1 MSARSRPTGPGE
13 SSAKNSLPRIGQHQL
28 PALDFSLSPHTGL
41 TRTHWESVA
50 DAMVANA
57 RDWASPQGARIDL
70 PGRASA
76 SGVRSDG
83 LEGYARTFLAA
94 AFRVAGA
101 HGEDPYDWMGK
112 YAQGLVAG
120 TRTPGSDD
128 AESWPWIR
136 DYDVFGQPM
145 VESASIALGLRLTRP
160 WLWDRLSLEEQDR
173 AALWLRGALVSVPAP
188 NNWYLFPFTVAGFLE
203 SAGRGDEHTVR
214 VRERARR
221 LLDSWYVGQGW
232 YTDGDGGSL
241 DHYNGWALHLY
252 PVLDEFLEAREED
265 LNPHVSPSRWSERL
279 REHLSGFSHLFAAD
293 GAPVYFGRSM
303 TYRFAT
309 GAAVGLGAAT
319 GATPLTP
326 GASRRILSGNLR
338 YFLDRGA
345 FNDRGLLNLGWHKQ
359 HSATVQTYS
368 GPASPYWA
376 SKAFAALLAP
386 AEHPLWTQT
395 EELAPVETTDHV
407 IALDAPGL
415 LVQSTRTDGIVRVHN
430 HGSDHLR
437 EVNAEAGSA
446 TNPLYSRWAYST
458 HSGPTSETNQPD
470 NELSVLWRGVRGER
484 TRIHPLG
491 TGAKDGL
498 GWAASWHRPTFPGRA
513 ASFPGLKATSIVLVH
528 GAAEVRIHMIE
539 GAPGGSSAQSSG
551 WATPPGGDASVTS
564 YLLPVVGWTESNEVT
579 APEGTAFGISAR
591 VPRLEAALLPD
602 QRQVMVSLAS
612 LTGADADD
620 EATDYYAEIEDLN
633 IDENQVSFRW
643 RGPDKLVLVG
653 LDPLTV
659 TTHERGAL

>member
-1 MSARSRPTGPGE
+1 MSARNRLTGPGE
-13 SSAKNSLPRIGQHQL
+13 SSTKKSLPGIGQHQL
-28 PALDFSLSPHTGL
+28 PALEFSLSPHTGL

-57 RDWASPQGARIDL
+57 RDRASPLGARIDL

-145 VESASIALGLRLTRP
+145 VESASVALGLRLTRP
-160 WLWDRLSLEEQDR
+160 WLWDRLSPEEQDR
-173 AALWLRGALVSVPAP
+173 AAIWLRGALVSVPAP
-188 NNWYLFPFTVAGFLE
+188 NNWHLFPFTVAGFLE
-203 SAGRGDEHTVR
+203 SVGRADELTVR

-232 YTDGDGGSL
+232 YTDGDGGSF

-252 PVLDEFLEAREED
+252 PVLDEFMAAREEGF
-265 LNPHVSPSRWSERL
+265 NRNMFPSRWLERL
-279 REHLSGFSHLFAAD
+279 REHLSGFSHFFAAD

-309 GAAVGLGAAT
+309 SAAVGLGAVT
-319 GATPLTP
+319 GATTLTP
-326 GASRRILSGNLR
+326 GASRRIISGNLS

-345 FNDRGLLNLGWHKQ
+345 FDDRGLLSLGWHKE
-359 HSATVQTYS
+359 HAATLQTYS

-395 EELAPVETTDHV
+395 EELAPVETADHV
-407 IALDAPGL
+407 LALEPPGL
-415 LVQSTRTDGIVRVHN
+415 LVQSTRTDGIVRLHN

-437 EVNAEAGSA
+437 EVNAEAGST

-458 HSGPTSETNQPD
+458 HSGPTSEANQPD
-470 NELSVLWRGVRGER
+470 NKLSILWRGARGER

-491 TGAKDGL
+491 TGTNDGL

-513 ASFPGLKATSIVLVH
+513 ASFPGLKVTSIVLVH
-528 GAAEVRIHMIE
+528 GSAEVRIHVIE
-539 GAPGGSSAQSSG
+539 GAPEGASAQSSG
-551 WATPPGGDASVTS
+551 WATPTEADTGVTS
-564 YLLPVVGWTESNEVT
+564 TLLPVVGWTERNEVT
-579 APEGTAFGISAR
+579 APEGTAFETLVQ
-591 VPRLEAALLPD
+591 VPRLEVPLLPG
-602 QRQVMVSLAS
+602 QRQVLVSLAS
-612 LTGADADD
+612 LTGFDADD
-620 EATDYYAEIEDLN
+620 ETTDYCVEVEDLT
-633 IDENQVSFRW
+633 IDQDRVSFRW
-643 RGPDKLVLVG
+643 RSPNKLVTVG
-653 LDPLTV
+653 LDSITV
-659 TTHERGAL
+659 ATREGGAL